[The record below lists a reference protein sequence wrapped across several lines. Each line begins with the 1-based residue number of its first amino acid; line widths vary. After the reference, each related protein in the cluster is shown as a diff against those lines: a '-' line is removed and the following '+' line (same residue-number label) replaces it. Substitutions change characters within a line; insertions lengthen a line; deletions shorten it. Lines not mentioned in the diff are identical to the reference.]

1 MRKLVYD
8 CYYENIKLKT
18 VNTFEEAKKWKTENN
33 KNSFK
38 ECLIDYTE
46 EETKEAKEKR
56 LAMIKKRK
64 EKLLK

>member
-8 CYYENIKLKT
+8 CYYENIKIKT
-18 VNTFEEAKKWKTENN
+18 TSSFEEAKNWKAENN
-33 KNSFK
+33 KNNFK

>member
-1 MRKLVYD
+1 
-8 CYYENIKLKT
+8 
-18 VNTFEEAKKWKTENN
+18 
-33 KNSFK
+33 
-38 ECLIDYTE
+38 LINYTK

>member
-8 CYYENIKLKT
+8 CYYEKTLIKT

>member
-8 CYYENIKLKT
+8 CYENTKLIKT
-18 VNTFEEAKKWKTENN
+18 VNTFEEAKKWKTEDN

-38 ECLIDYTE
+38 ECLINYTE
-46 EETKEAKEKR
+46 KETKEAKEKR
-56 LAMIKKRK
+56 LTMIKKRK

>member
-8 CYYENIKLKT
+8 CYYENTKLKT
-18 VNTFEEAKKWKTENN
+18 VNTFEEAEKWKIENN

-38 ECLIDYTE
+38 ECLIDYTK